1 MEIDFLDKFLIF
13 FALKLFVCVVLQR
26 DWLGEVKQWLDEV
39 MKEGDWLT
47 DEAVAVLNDS
57 GEN

>member
-13 FALKLFVCVVLQR
+13 FCFEIICVCGVAKDE

-39 MKEGDWLT
+39 MKEERL
-47 DEAVAVLNDS
+47 VNR
-57 GEN
+57 